1 MIWIYYWL
9 ERYNPINR
17 AVTSI
22 AIKASSIFKLE
33 QF

>member
-1 MIWIYYWL
+1 MICYLL
-9 ERYNPINR
+9 EIYNPINK
-17 AVTSI
+17 AATSI